1 MASEFCC
8 DPLSRKEIRSIA
20 NNVRRRFGISFD
32 EPFPVVEFLEMLP
45 EIFEKNA
52 VEYEIV
58 ENNKLPQNVHAE
70 YDVYEKKIRVK
81 EFVYDGA
88 CAGNGRDLMTILH
101 EIAHFL
107 LLSVMGVKFYR
118 TFDRKV
124 QPYNDPEWQAKCLAG
139 ELMMPVNEI
148 RGMTPKE
155 VSKKYKV
162 SLPAAQYQLSKI
174 K

>member
-8 DPLSRKEIRSIA
+8 DPLSRKEIRSLA
-20 NNVRRRFGISFD
+20 NNIRKRFNIPFD

-45 EIFEKNA
+45 EIFEKSA
-52 VEYEIV
+52 VGYEIV
-58 ENNKLPQNVHAE
+58 ENDKLPQNVHAE
-70 YDVYEKKIRVK
+70 YDAYTKTIRIK

-88 CAGNGRDLMTILH
+88 CMGNGRDLMTILH

-107 LLSVMGVKFYR
+107 LLSIMGVKFYR
-118 TFDRKV
+118 VFSKKV

-139 ELMMPVNEI
+139 ELMMPAQEI
-148 RGMTPKE
+148 RGMTSKE
-155 VSKKYKV
+155 ISKKYKV

-174 K
+174 